1 MLDNFA
7 TNDNVKRFILKFQRQ
22 GGEIACPLANANLSI
37 VFVQS
42 MILHEHRYVPSRHF
56 ESLIRFCQGGSDY
69 AAECA
74 NFQDTNLSGPGSGF
88 CQIHY
93 IAQCSHVGSTKS
105 LPVVSVD
112 ETYLNLRIGL
122 KDFGDYLV
130 WCCHVT
136 ASFSSIPRKSTSRNS
151 RTEKCSL
158 AACILAWAKLCKT
171 S

>member
-22 GGEIACPLANANLSI
+22 GGEIACPLANASLSI

-93 IAQCSHVGSTKS
+93 IAQCSHVG
-105 LPVVSVD
+105 
-112 ETYLNLRIGL
+112 
-122 KDFGDYLV
+122 
-130 WCCHVT
+130 